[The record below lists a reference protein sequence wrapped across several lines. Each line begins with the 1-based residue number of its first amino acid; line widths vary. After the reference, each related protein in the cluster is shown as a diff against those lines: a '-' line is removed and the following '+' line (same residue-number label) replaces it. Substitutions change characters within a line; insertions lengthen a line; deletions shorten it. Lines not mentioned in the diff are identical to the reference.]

1 MATSQIT
8 PTWPLSTSTVAGTVG
23 TFSNSILDYSNTV
36 YSLGSSPVYSI
47 TSGASTPSGLLKIT
61 GPEADIEINGKS
73 LSSWMQQVEERL
85 NILDVNH
92 ELEAEW
98 DQLRELGNRYRALE
112 QQCKEKSTAW
122 NKLKKI

>member
-8 PTWPLSTSTVAGTVG
+8 PSWPVNTGTGG
-23 TFSNSILDYSNTV
+23 TFSNSILDYSSMVHTT
-36 YSLGSSPVYSI
+36 GSSPVYSI
-47 TSGASTPSGLLKIT
+47 TSGAATPSGLLKVT
-61 GPEADIEINGKS
+61 GPGADIEINGKS
-73 LSSWMQQVEERL
+73 LSSWMQQVGERL
-85 NILDVNH
+85 NILEPNL

-98 DQLRELGNRYRALE
+98 DQLRELGNRYRELE